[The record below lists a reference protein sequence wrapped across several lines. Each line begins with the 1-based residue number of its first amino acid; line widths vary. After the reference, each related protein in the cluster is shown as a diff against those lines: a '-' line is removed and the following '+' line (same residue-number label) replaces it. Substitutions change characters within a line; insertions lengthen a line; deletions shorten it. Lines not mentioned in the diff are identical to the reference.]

1 MSSNTNS
8 LTQDFTTSED
18 SLLNINSLNLNNDY
32 LLNSQN
38 SIIQDENNL
47 INGYNTNNNI
57 LNSNSNSFK
66 DDNNIEIDNIVE
78 LSDYKKILL
87 NFIIDQNNKIIN
99 LLNQ

>member
-8 LTQDFTTSED
+8 LTQDFIISKD
-18 SLLNINSLNLNNDY
+18 S

-47 INGYNTNNNI
+47 LNGYNTNNNI
-57 LNSNSNSFK
+57 LNSDNISFK
-66 DDNNIEIDNIVE
+66 DDNNTEINNIVE

-87 NFIIDQNNKIIN
+87 NFVLDQNNKIIN
-99 LLNQ
+99 LLN